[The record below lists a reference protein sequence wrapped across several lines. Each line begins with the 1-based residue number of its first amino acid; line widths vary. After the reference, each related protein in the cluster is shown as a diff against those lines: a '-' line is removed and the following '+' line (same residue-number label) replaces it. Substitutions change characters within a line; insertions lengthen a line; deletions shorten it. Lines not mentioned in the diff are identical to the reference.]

1 MHARPRA
8 EMKRALYAICSQ
20 FGTVMDIVVMKT
32 FRLRGQA
39 WVVFEDL
46 AMAANAMRSLNGFD
60 LFDKEMVRARNR
72 SSAHGGRGRPPRAAA
87 RVAARPVPHK
97 PAEDGAE
104 THPRQSEPPIL

>member
-1 MHARPRA
+1 
-8 EMKRALYAICSQ
+8 MKRALYAICSQ

-72 SSAHGGRGRPPRAAA
+72 SSAQGGRRPRPRGDQRASVTAS
-87 RVAARPVPHK
+87 RSSEGPRKRRRPASRFVTGSVCAPH
-97 PAEDGAE
+97 AQ
-104 THPRQSEPPIL
+104 RR